1 MKKYLK
7 ILVSGVLVVLFLFS
21 NKALVSAQTYPSTTN
36 PNTQMNVNEGPN
48 NWNDGFV
55 NNNISQP
62 VNSGFDYS
70 NLENKNRGLY
80 GANPRSE
87 KEISSLLLAGLGI
100 AMGILGIAVALG
112 VLILVSMWKIYKK
125 AGKSGWAGII
135 PIYNWIVMLE
145 IVGKPMWWI
154 VLFFISPLNIVFF
167 IWTHNLL
174 AKSFGKN
181 QWFTAGLVLL
191 PFIFFPILAFG
202 DAKYTNPTA
211 TASMP
216 HSPESSS
223 PVEEKTE
230 ASI

>member
-1 MKKYLK
+1 MEKYLK
-7 ILVSGVLVVLFLFS
+7 ILVSGLLVVLFLIS
-21 NKALVSAQTYPSTTN
+21 NKTLVSAQTYPSTTN

-70 NLENKNRGLY
+70 NLE
-80 GANPRSE
+80 RSNYQFPGIDPQTE
-87 KEISSLLLAGLGI
+87 KGIAFLMGAGLG
-100 AMGILGIAVALG
+100 GILMMIVGIIVALIT
-112 VLILVSMWKIYKK
+112 LILVSKWHVYKK

-154 VLFFISPLNIVFF
+154 VSFFISPLNIVFF
-167 IWTHNLL
+167 IWTNNLF

-181 QWFTAGLVLL
+181 QWFTAGLIFL
-191 PFIFFPILAFG
+191 PFIFYPILAFG
-202 DAKYTNPTA
+202 DAKYTSPHPIPPNPIA
-211 TASMP
+211 
-216 HSPESSS
+216 E
-223 PVEEKTE
+223 
-230 ASI
+230 I